1 MGPVTK
7 SAMMSPVLFLLPILL
22 CVAQAEPDPKSDWF
36 LIDTVDNEE
45 SGQGAKDYQ
54 GINIG
59 WGGRT
64 LDINPHHPWW
74 GASAPPVH
82 RNLNVVN
89 GNSARDPCISV
100 KCGGQQNV
108 FNNVGGRDY
117 QISSS
122 NSVKGCCNNNQNIVG
137 NVNGR

>member
-1 MGPVTK
+1 
-7 SAMMSPVLFLLPILL
+7 MMSPVLFLLPILL

-59 WGGRT
+59 WGGRPW
-64 LDINPHHPWW
+64 DANPWW
-74 GASAPPVH
+74 GGPVPVPLV
-82 RNLNVVN
+82 RNLNMVN
-89 GNSARDPCISV
+89 GNSARDPCVSV

-117 QISSS
+117 ISSS